1 MNPNKSFT
9 DLKMKQREKIS
20 EWLYE
25 ETNKYYKQ
33 YSRMP
38 GKSQREA
45 ILFSVYEIKF
55 KVQKY
60 GYLIK
65 K

>member
-45 ILFSVYEIKF
+45 ILFLFMIKF

>member
-1 MNPNKSFT
+1 
-9 DLKMKQREKIS
+9 MKQREKIS

-45 ILFSVYEIKF
+45 ILFLFMIKF